1 MCRAKSV
8 TADLEFLNEG
18 RRRFRGERFETLY
31 RAWRSGELGDRELR
45 AKFSQ
50 LRPDRA
56 VFFDT
61 FLVNP
66 HGSPPVAVASVRGD
80 GCMKDTDH
88 LWRHGSRHP
97 EGDAK
102 LLGA

>member
-1 MCRAKSV
+1 V
-8 TADLEFLNEG
+8 TADLEFLNEA
-18 RRRFRGERFETLY
+18 RRRFHGDRFEILY
-31 RAWRSGELGDRELR
+31 RDWRFGKLGDRDLR
-45 AKFSQ
+45 AEFSQ

-61 FLVNP
+61 FLVNS
-66 HGSPPVAVASVRGD
+66 HGCPLAVASGNGD
-80 GCMKDTDH
+80 GSMKDTNH
-88 LWRHGSRHP
+88 LNRHGSRHP